1 MSKKIKISA
10 IVVIVVIAMVVM
22 LRPEKKDSLMQHKTW
37 ARESKETTGLDE
49 EGNLA
54 THLPVVI
61 LHTKGERIPGEDRTE
76 VEKLS
81 CEYSIIFNEDG
92 VNRSD
97 DEPYQSGKA
106 QISIRGNS
114 SRDFPKKQYSIKLI
128 DDMGMGANEP
138 LLDMPAGSSWTLNG
152 SYIDKSQIRNYLLY
166 HLSSFMSL
174 DAPRCRLCEVMIEN
188 EEGDLE
194 YQGLYTLFEKVKVS
208 KNRLN
213 LTNYDPS
220 YAETSFLLQ
229 TNSNIDNL
237 EVRHLMKTFAFTY
250 QFDLEY
256 PSAEELTQPSYDYIQ
271 ENVVVLEKTL
281 FDAERSGEWG
291 KVHEMIDMDSFV
303 DYFLVNEFFQN
314 YDAGRRSTYIYK
326 NVGEKFTM
334 GPVWDFDGAFD
345 NFMDLHMPVDE
356 LKMRRQFYY
365 AYLMQDPAFVNR
377 CIERFKEL
385 RGTYLSEEYLLS
397 LIDETVDY
405 LGEAPLRNCDK
416 WYEGDHSAY
425 YDDVED
431 MKNYIKRRGKWM
443 DENFERKCTIIDWKE
458 NS

>member
-208 KNRLN
+208 KK
-213 LTNYDPS
+213 
-220 YAETSFLLQ
+220 SF
-229 TNSNIDNL
+229 
-237 EVRHLMKTFAFTY
+237 
-250 QFDLEY
+250 
-256 PSAEELTQPSYDYIQ
+256 
-271 ENVVVLEKTL
+271 
-281 FDAERSGEWG
+281 
-291 KVHEMIDMDSFV
+291 
-303 DYFLVNEFFQN
+303 EFN
-314 YDAGRRSTYIYK
+314 K
-326 NVGEKFTM
+326 
-334 GPVWDFDGAFD
+334 
-345 NFMDLHMPVDE
+345 L
-356 LKMRRQFYY
+356 
-365 AYLMQDPAFVNR
+365 
-377 CIERFKEL
+377 
-385 RGTYLSEEYLLS
+385 
-397 LIDETVDY
+397 
-405 LGEAPLRNCDK
+405 
-416 WYEGDHSAY
+416 
-425 YDDVED
+425 
-431 MKNYIKRRGKWM
+431 
-443 DENFERKCTIIDWKE
+443 
-458 NS
+458 